1 MLDCDGN
8 IKITDFGLSKLGI
21 DHNKQAYTFVGT
33 PEYLSPEVVKGT
45 GYDKSTDWWSLG
57 AIMFEMLD
65 GKSPFYH
72 RNHEMVME
80 NILIKD
86 IPFSNISSKKARK
99 LLIKL
104 LDRNKNTR
112 IGSTSDAV
120 EIMEDPFFD
129 DIEWNLL
136 RK

>member
-1 MLDCDGN
+1 
-8 IKITDFGLSKLGI
+8 
-21 DHNKQAYTFVGT
+21 
-33 PEYLSPEVVKGT
+33 
-45 GYDKSTDWWSLG
+45 
-57 AIMFEMLD
+57 
-65 GKSPFYH
+65 
-72 RNHEMVME
+72 MVME

-99 LLIKL
+99 LLSKL

-112 IGSTSDAV
+112 IGSTSDAI